1 MSKAT
6 FSSIIWT
13 TNVKIISMIMANYHI
28 SFMEAYEK
36 WINSKTYATLEEQ
49 SNEIWQFSNLFLYM
63 LFDEEQKTGIFEI
76 PAVTL

>member
-1 MSKAT
+1 MSDAT

-13 TNVKIISMIMANYHI
+13 TNVKIISMIMANYNL

-36 WINSKTYATLEEQ
+36 WFDSKTYATLEER

-63 LFDEEQKTGIFEI
+63 LFDKEQKTGIFEI
-76 PAVTL
+76 PAEI

>member
-1 MSKAT
+1 MTKEK
-6 FSSIIWT
+6 FSLIIWT
-13 TNVKIISMIMANYHI
+13 TNVKIISMIMANYHL

-36 WINSKTYATLEEQ
+36 WINSKTYAMLEVQ

-63 LFDEEQKTGIFEI
+63 LFDEEQKTGIFEM

>member
-1 MSKAT
+1 MSNAI

-13 TNVKIISMIMANYHI
+13 TSVQIISMIMTNYHL

-36 WINSKTYATLEEQ
+36 WINSETYAKLEEK

-63 LFDEEQKTGIFEI
+63 LFDEEQKTGVFEI
-76 PAVTL
+76 PEVIL